1 MSDLITTLHPQDDNS
16 VNLYPNIKLEN
27 IIDGT
32 AEDAGKFV
40 KVNEEGKFIVDTV
53 NIPEPQQVNNSTVTI
68 KQGGVDKG
76 SFTLNQ
82 AEDATIELD
91 AGSAGESGSSMYA
104 TSSAISKGVPAHI
117 EAANPIRVGDTISQ
131 FYFNTQ
137 QDIKSYLETCVDWGN
152 GKKVQYVEGLCTY
165 TLLSALSDENS
176 LGFRSLK
183 SGDYIKYLKI
193 KSDFNPGDSKI
204 DSDLNNWLATILS
217 SNSSVT
223 LLQIVDIDIRTIYE
237 ALRAYTSGSGI
248 YEIQLQTGHES
259 GWNTIYS
266 STSGYMYT
274 YWRSDEHAYDLTYA
288 SRELQIETINESSS
302 WNGVFFGAVS
312 AIGEPLLT
320 AFLYPE
326 NPEYYVAENIYFLA
340 KSMFAID
347 ESDVD
352 AIYYSSDS
360 LPFDTRV
367 TAGWYV
373 AADQPITLDSPEK
386 AKVVNDAVSKIA
398 ATENNWVNISEV
410 FGNIYQDDILGTDEV
425 KVDDILVDTA
435 GTLGKVKELSE
446 ELVKNQHPANPFAV
460 GDEIPANSYV
470 YIDTSITPD
479 LSKIDWSS
487 FVSDG
492 SSSPCLLAPLESFAS
507 MEFTQSM
514 ALDSLGIKLNKPIY
528 ALVIGE
534 NICSY
539 YQVDP
544 SDIDKVLNSS
554 LSEYLATG
562 VNEWHFSEQ
571 VTHEGSI
578 FKVPLGNAEAVTL
591 TDVSDQ
597 DVWGAYI
604 SKDGKWVEDT
614 PILRTKVSCEALRQL
629 PTDYENLDGIPI
641 IKSEYVLTGT
651 DSYQFIPS
659 NYLNKYIQDPTG
671 IIYFCDGQKLY
682 QLRGDNSDSKFTV
695 NIDALYGLNLY
706 GTDISD
712 TGYSAKIGLTDAQLN
727 AAEGDYAVFSSSENN
742 YGWVTPPARQII
754 ANNGIT
760 ASREVIN
767 VSDVTTIGLETGSLG
782 DYSQASGD
790 QVFGKRG
797 NSFGWVS
804 VPSQSG
810 TQIQAGNGISVN
822 GNTVSLTSDYINK
835 GINSASTDMY
845 VMARGG
851 SSMSDLIGWGS
862 VFIPH
867 GIKAGT
873 GLTSTTFNTTTD
885 EISLSQDVQDK
896 LAKIPDTAIETYS
909 EGTGIALTQTG
920 GNDKQISLSQDYITK
935 LKPIM
940 DAQDDLITDLVHK
953 TTDNETAILAKY
965 TKPAIGIPA
974 SDLAS
979 DVQDSLTKANSA
991 LQESALSGYAT
1002 TNQVNAKYTKPTAG
1016 IPETDLS
1023 ADVQSALTKA
1033 NSAITSLPTN
1043 TVTTDTEQTLT
1054 GKKAFN
1060 GGLSSSTIGSNSIQT
1075 TVDFGAGS
1083 NVKVEQ
1089 EKSGAKVGIQYS
1101 ISENQLS
1108 IYAVT
1113 GSKESR
1119 LDFNGDGVKY
1129 GASELATKADLN
1141 AKIANSN
1148 FIVSADYD
1156 NTTLKAHID
1165 EILTYVNSE
1174 NGGTLVSVGF
1184 KVGTTGASTTI
1195 TNLHMS
1201 SDNTISIDTETDVI
1215 LGAGS
1220 YYYAY
1225 PEQVVTSGA
1234 NEGVFFTCRNGFTL
1248 GHGILYITDAGTKEA
1263 KLTGES
1269 TVITSATQITK
1280 MMFQDVDI
1288 SEVNL
1293 EHLTI
1298 NFYKFNQAE

>member
-152 GKKVQYVEGLCTY
+152 GKKVQNLEGLCTY

-326 NPEYYVAENIYFLA
+326 NPEYYVAENTYFLA

-514 ALDSLGIKLNKPIY
+514 AFDSLGIKLNKPIY

-641 IKSEYVLTGT
+641 IKSEYVLASTG
-651 DSYQFIPS
+651 SYQFIPS

-695 NIDALYGLNLY
+695 NINALNGLKLY
-706 GTDISD
+706 STSISD
-712 TGYSAKIGLTDAQLN
+712 TGYSADIGLNDITLSNTPNDYSVLAKRGTD
-727 AAEGDYAVFSSSENN
+727 
-742 YGWVTPPARQII
+742 YGWITP
-754 ANNGIT
+754 
-760 ASREVIN
+760 
-767 VSDVTTIGLETGSLG
+767 TTTS
-782 DYSQASGD
+782 
-790 QVFGKRG
+790 
-797 NSFGWVS
+797 
-804 VPSQSG
+804 P
-810 TQIQAGNGISVN
+810 QAGSGIEVS
-822 GNTVSLTSDYINK
+822 GNTINLTSKYVNRA
-835 GINSASTDMY
+835 INSESTGMY
-845 VMARGG
+845 VMARDGIT
-851 SSMSDLIGWGS
+851 MSDPIGWGPVS
-862 VFIPH
+862 IPH
-867 GIKAGT
+867 GVIAGT
-873 GLTSTTFNTTTD
+873 GLTSTIFDTTRDTL
-885 EISLSQDVQDK
+885 SLSQDVQDK

-909 EGTGIALTQTG
+909 EGTGIALTQTS

-1002 TNQVNAKYTKPTAG
+1002 TSQVNAKYTKPTAG

>member
-91 AGSAGESGSSMYA
+91 AGSAGGSGSSMYA

-117 EAANPIRVGDTISQ
+117 EAANPIKVGDTISQ
-131 FYFNTQ
+131 LYFNTQ
-137 QDIKSYLETCVDWGN
+137 QDISDYLADVVDWGN
-152 GKKVQYVEGLCTY
+152 GKKVLDAGGICTY

-183 SGDYIKYLKI
+183 LGDYIEYLKI

-223 LLQIVDIDIRTIYE
+223 LLKLADVDDNNAYE
-237 ALRAYTSGSGI
+237 ALRAYTSDSSI
-248 YEIQLQTGHES
+248 YEIQLQTGYES

-266 STSGYMYT
+266 STSGYTNIQWY
-274 YWRSDEHAYDLTYA
+274 SDIHAYNLTNA
-288 SRELQIETINESSS
+288 SREPQIETINESSG

-326 NPEYYVAENIYFLA
+326 NPEYYIAENTYFLG

-347 ESDVD
+347 TSGVD
-352 AIYYSSDS
+352 AIYYSSG
-360 LPFDTRV
+360 LIPLDTPV
-367 TAGWYV
+367 TAGWHIT
-373 AADQPITLDSPEK
+373 ADQSITLDSPEK

-398 ATENNWVNISEV
+398 ATENNWVNVSEV
-410 FGNIYQDDILGTDEV
+410 FGNIYQDNILGTDEV
-425 KVDDILVDTA
+425 KVNDILVDTA

-446 ELVKNQHPANPFAV
+446 ELVKNQHPENPFAV

-470 YIDTSITPD
+470 YIDTSVIPD
-479 LSKIDWSS
+479 LSKFDWSG

-492 SSSPCLLAPLESFAS
+492 NGGIYLLAPLEAFVI
-507 MEFTQSM
+507 TQISPGM
-514 ALDSLGIKLNKPIY
+514 MLGVSGAKFNKPLYILMINNGARY
-528 ALVIGE
+528 V
-534 NICSY
+534 
-539 YQVDP
+539 QVDP
-544 SDIDKVLNSS
+544 SDIDKLINSS
-554 LSEYLATG
+554 LAEDLGGAINTWS
-562 VNEWHFSEQ
+562 FSEQ

-614 PILRTKVSCEALRQL
+614 PTLRTKVSCEALRQL
-629 PTDYENLDGIPI
+629 PTNYENLDSIPI
-641 IKSEYVLTGT
+641 IKSEYVLTNT
-651 DSYQFIPS
+651 ESYRFIPQ
-659 NYLNKYIQDPTG
+659 NYTNKYIQDPTG
-671 IIYFCDGQKLY
+671 IIYFCDGEHLY
-682 QLRGDNSDSKFTV
+682 ELKGSSGGFTGGSIRI
-695 NIDALYGLNLY
+695 NTIDGIR
-706 GTDISD
+706 T
-712 TGYSAKIGLTDAQLN
+712 
-727 AAEGDYAVFSSSENN
+727 SSTTTSNTS
-742 YGWVTPPARQII
+742 Y
-754 ANNGIT
+754 
-760 ASREVIN
+760 
-767 VSDVTTIGLETGSLG
+767 DTTIGLETTSLG
-782 DYSQASGD
+782 DYSQADGD
-790 QVFGKRG
+790 QVFGKRSG
-797 NSFGWVS
+797 NYGWIKL
-804 VPSQSG
+804 PSQSSG
-810 TQIQAGNGISVN
+810 VTDVTGSGAVTVTQNGDARE
-822 GNTVSLTSDYINK
+822 VSLKEHLSSNF
-835 GINSASTDMY
+835 NSTDCQVY
-845 VMARGG
+845 TKKSDGQFGWA
-851 SSMSDLIGWGS
+851 SMVQGS
-862 VFIPH
+862 VPNDSILEGT
-867 GIKAGT
+867 GIKIDAPYAY
-873 GLTSTTFNTTTD
+873 SHK
-885 EISLSQDVQDK
+885 ISLSQDVQDK
-896 LAKIPDTAIETYS
+896 LAKIPDAAIETYS
-909 EGTGIALTQTG
+909 EGTGIALTQTS

-965 TKPAIGIPA
+965 TKPETGIPA

-979 DVQDSLTKANSA
+979 DVQASLTKANSA

-1002 TNQVNAKYTKPTAG
+1002 TSQVDAKYTKPTTG

-1023 ADVQSALTKA
+1023 ADVQGALTKA

-1043 TVTTDTEQTLT
+1043 TVTTNTEQTLT

-1060 GGLSSSTIGSNSIQT
+1060 GGLSSSTTGSNGIQT
-1075 TVDFGAGS
+1075 TVDFGSGS

-1089 EKSGAKVGIQYS
+1089 EKSGAKVGIQYN

-1108 IYAVT
+1108 IYSVSGET
-1113 GSKESR
+1113 EHR

-1148 FIVSADYD
+1148 FIASADYD

-1184 KVGTTGASTTI
+1184 KVGATGASTTI

-1293 EHLTI
+1293 EHLTL